1 MGRGSG
7 GGLGSARGRGLKW
20 QLCPWRQGH
29 GGGGQ
34 GSSPRTHGHRPRGSH
49 RSPGSTADASG
60 APSSPLGGTRSGRQH
75 WGDPEPALSLPSR
88 GPGLHPAPAWPW
100 RGLGRLPA
108 LYTGGAE
115 EEHSLFAPR
124 PATHPHN
131 SPHLPTEGAGHSRGP
146 GTGVRALPGPAAG
159 LRGEQAEGA
168 GVRLL
173 GSGGETARQGSG
185 SGPGQGEPELAPRG
199 GGAGAEPQWG
209 IFSFAPPSR
218 GWSPILSSFGLE
230 GSSLSWNIPENMPFQ
245 PSILY
250 PCPPASFSLYG
261 EIELELTSGP
271 RGWR

>member
-1 MGRGSG
+1 MEAGGRGAAP
-7 GGLGSARGRGLKW
+7 GLTDTGPAALIEASAALQTHPVLRLHH
-20 QLCPWRQGH
+20 LAVH
-29 GGGGQ
+29 GPVDNTGETQ
-34 GSSPRTHGHRPRGSH
+34 SRPSVSPAEAPA
-49 RSPGSTADASG
+49 ST
-60 APSSPLGGTRSGRQH
+60 PPQ
-75 WGDPEPALSLPSR
+75 R
-88 GPGLHPAPAWPW
+88 GPGRAW
-100 RGLGRLPA
+100 
-108 LYTGGAE
+108 GASQRSTLAE
-115 EEHSLFAPR
+115 QRKNTLFAPR
-124 PATHPHN
+124 PAIHPQN
-131 SPHLPTEGAGHSRGP
+131 TPRLPTEGAGHSRGP

-218 GWSPILSSFGLE
+218 GWSPMLSSFDLE